1 MQKYD
6 LENLLSDI
14 NRLLVANINATIDAV
29 EAEKVAQGLPA
40 SSIEHIDLTTS
51 TTNPSGYNGLFE
63 QSWSPANL
71 NVKNAIF
78 YGVEDIQT
86 QGIGPASVQTVKAF
100 VEIIHTD
107 SGNDILGLK
116 RLARYSRAIKDI
128 FESNFDRFPL
138 TSNKIKIETVR
149 PISFKLE
156 TDSSEEIRV
165 GGVSITMAIA

>member
-1 MQKYD
+1 MKYD
-6 LENLLSDI
+6 LENLLKDVNALIVS
-14 NRLLVANINATIDAV
+14 NINAAIDAV

-40 SSIEHIDLTTS
+40 SGIQHIDLTAS

-71 NVKNAIF
+71 NVKDAIF

-86 QGIGPASVQTVKAF
+86 QGIGPASAQVMKVF

-107 SGNDILGLK
+107 SGNDTLGLK
-116 RLARYSRAIKDI
+116 RLARYSRAIKDV
-128 FESNFDRFPL
+128 FESNYDRFPV

-149 PISFKLE
+149 PISFKLD

-165 GGVSITMAIA
+165 GGISLTMAIA